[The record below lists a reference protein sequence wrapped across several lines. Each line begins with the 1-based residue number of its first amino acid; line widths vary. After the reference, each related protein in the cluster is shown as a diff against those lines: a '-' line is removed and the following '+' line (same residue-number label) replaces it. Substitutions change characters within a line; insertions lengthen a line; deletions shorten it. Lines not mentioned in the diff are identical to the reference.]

1 MNPPRPTGETR
12 SGHWTDG
19 IRTLRFRLVFWN
31 TLVLFLIVSATL
43 AAVREGVRLS
53 LYQEFENQLREDMGE
68 VLLTI
73 RQIWP
78 DEADLRAELER
89 KAVTHR
95 KRGWWARFY
104 NPAGEIVWAS
114 ANAPYPVL
122 PVDPLKVP
130 MDEIVSY
137 GSYRMIHRRLGE
149 AGLPDRIVRVG
160 VNLEAIEADLSQ
172 LTRLIVMVGCTAL
185 LLAPI
190 GGYFLASQATR
201 PVAQIIE
208 TANRL
213 QPQALSERLPIRG
226 TRDEL
231 DRLSDTINRLLDR
244 IAAYLAQNREFTAN
258 AAHELRSPLAA
269 MQSSLEI
276 SLNAERSSAD
286 YQERMADLLDQC
298 IDLGKLVNQLLYLAE
313 ADAGLMRLEPKPVPL
328 NAVIERA
335 VQMFRGAAEVAGIE
349 LIVARLDRVH
359 VSGDQSR
366 LSQVLNNLI
375 DNGLK
380 FTPEGGRVSISLTA
394 NFDTKR
400 AILSVTDT
408 GSGIAPDDLPHVFE
422 RFYRADKSRSR
433 TEGPRGTGLGLSIC
447 EAIVRSHGG
456 RMSVQSVAGQ
466 GTTFVVDLPLSNP

>member
-1 MNPPRPTGETR
+1 
-12 SGHWTDG
+12 
-19 IRTLRFRLVFWN
+19 
-31 TLVLFLIVSATL
+31 
-43 AAVREGVRLS
+43 
-53 LYQEFENQLREDMGE
+53 
-68 VLLTI
+68 
-73 RQIWP
+73 
-78 DEADLRAELER
+78 
-89 KAVTHR
+89 
-95 KRGWWARFY
+95 
-104 NPAGEIVWAS
+104 
-114 ANAPYPVL
+114 
-122 PVDPLKVP
+122 
-130 MDEIVSY
+130 
-137 GSYRMIHRRLGE
+137 
-149 AGLPDRIVRVG
+149 
-160 VNLEAIEADLSQ
+160 
-172 LTRLIVMVGCTAL
+172 
-185 LLAPI
+185 
-190 GGYFLASQATR
+190 
-201 PVAQIIE
+201 
-208 TANRL
+208 
-213 QPQALSERLPIRG
+213 
-226 TRDEL
+226 
-231 DRLSDTINRLLDR
+231 
-244 IAAYLAQNREFTAN
+244 
-258 AAHELRSPLAA
+258 
-269 MQSSLEI
+269 
-276 SLNAERSSAD
+276 
-286 YQERMADLLDQC
+286 
-298 IDLGKLVNQLLYLAE
+298 
-313 ADAGLMRLEPKPVPL
+313 MRLEPKPVPL

>member
-1 MNPPRPTGETR
+1 MEVPPRSGESRT
-12 SGHWTDG
+12 GHWIDVF
-19 IRTLRFRLVFWN
+19 RSLRFRLVFWN
-31 TLVLFLIVSATL
+31 TLVLFLIVTATL

-53 LYQEFENQLREDMGE
+53 LYAEFETQLREDMGE
-68 VLLTI
+68 VQLTI

-78 DEADLRAELER
+78 DETRLRAELER
-89 KAVTHR
+89 TAVTHK

-104 NPAGEIVWAS
+104 DTQGQILWAS
-114 ANAPYPVL
+114 ANAPYPTL
-122 PVDPLKVP
+122 PVNPLQVP
-130 MDEIVSY
+130 LDEIVPFK
-137 GSYRMIHRRLGE
+137 SYRMIHTRLDE
-149 AGLPDRIVRVG
+149 PGLPKWVVRVG
-160 VNLEAIEADLSQ
+160 VNLKLIENDLAE
-172 LTRLIVMVGCTAL
+172 LTRLIFSVGFAAL
-185 LLAPI
+185 LLAPV
-190 GGYFLASQATR
+190 GGYFLASRATR

-213 QPQALSERLPIRG
+213 QPQALAERLPIRG
-226 TRDEL
+226 THDEL

-244 IAAYLAQNREFTAN
+244 IANYLAQTREFTAN

-286 YQERMADLLDQC
+286 YQERMGDLLDQC

-313 ADAGLMRLEPKPVPL
+313 ADAGLMRIQPKPVPL
-328 NAVIERA
+328 HTVVERA

-349 LIVARLDRVH
+349 LGTARLDHAV
-359 VSGDQSR
+359 VPGDQSR

-380 FTPEGGRVSISLTA
+380 FTPEGGRVTISLVV
-394 NFDTKR
+394 NVDSRR
-400 AILSVTDT
+400 AVLSVSDT
-408 GSGIAPDDLPHVFE
+408 GSGIAAVDLPHVFE

-433 TEGPRGTGLGLSIC
+433 TDGPRGTGLGLSIC

-456 RMSVQSVAGQ
+456 RITARSDAGQ
-466 GTTFVVDLPLSNP
+466 GTTFVVDLPLSS